1 MCLKYFLGRDYPVAV
16 SKFEVRAREV
26 EVDAVTDQAEIV
38 KERIKKPWVWAL
50 MAFAL
55 GCLTAFVLV
64 EALVLLF
71 YGEQAK
77 SPRHVVEAPWGLRY
91 NDPGSEYRHRSADG
105 TWWFRINRQGMRDD
119 RDFSYRKPDGVRRI
133 ISLGDSY
140 TIGYEVDVDQTF
152 SAVLER
158 ELRKAGHEVEVLNAG
173 VSGFSNAEQALYLER
188 ELMKYDPDV
197 VVLSFYYNDVI
208 DNVRTGLFQMKDG
221 NLQEAAETYIPAGRV
236 GNFLNSSWFFNLLSE
251 RSNSFVLTKEL
262 ATHILKAEMV
272 RANQQ
277 VLREDQLAETARD
290 RVEDSPGTPSQ
301 LPKEP
306 SDPKRELADAIFQRI
321 YEQLRQRRI
330 PFIIQSIPTRT
341 EEGLV
346 DSFLALEFD
355 LEQPGL
361 YFVSM
366 RDHLAP
372 YVGREQLHW
381 KRSHNHWTPFAH
393 DQSGRALANLIVEEQ
408 LLEPETQTIHPADK

>member
-1 MCLKYFLGRDYPVAV
+1 MA
-16 SKFEVRAREV
+16 
-26 EVDAVTDQAEIV
+26 DQAENV
-38 KERIKKPWVWAL
+38 KERMKKPSVWAL
-50 MAFAL
+50 MALAL

-64 EALVLLF
+64 ETLVLLF
-71 YGEQAK
+71 YGEQPK
-77 SPRHVVEAPWGLRY
+77 FPRHVVEAPWGLRY
-91 NDPGSEYRHRSADG
+91 NDPGSKYRHKSADG

-119 RDFSYRKPDGVRRI
+119 RDFSYKKPNGVRRI

-140 TIGYEVDVDQTF
+140 TIGYEVDVEQTF

-188 ELMKYDPDV
+188 ELLKYDPDL
-197 VVLSFYYNDVI
+197 VVLSFYVNDLT
-208 DNVRTGLFQMKDG
+208 DNVRTGLFRMKDG

-251 RSNSFVLTKEL
+251 RSSAFVFTKER
-262 ATHILKAEMV
+262 ATQILKAEMV

-277 VLREDQLAETARD
+277 ILREDQQAETARA
-290 RVEDSPGTPSQ
+290 RVEDPPGTLSQ
-301 LPKEP
+301 LPKQQ
-306 SDPKRELADAIFQRI
+306 SDPKRELADAIFERI

-346 DSFLALEFD
+346 DSFLAVEFD

-372 YVGREQLHW
+372 FVGREQLYW
-381 KRSHNHWTPFAH
+381 DRSHNHWTPFSH

-408 LLEPETQTIHPADK
+408 LLEPETRTVHPAQK